1 MIQKNWHTTISI
13 HWNFSDI
20 DPPQTLLDDF
30 TDFEDQSRIERISK
44 DNFNRSTEDTKGHGC
59 GGAYWG
65 GKVLIWMWRMSSTVP
80 FFFCGT
86 GFGWGKVLY
95 TEFHE
100 AFGVLKFQKG
110 KRQNIFEEMGQSWSF
125 ALGVLWN
132 SKKINLCH
140 ITSSIFLNRSCLAV
154 EDAWFHWNFFGC
166 DVSQASRLI
175 WPSFTGTRLCKWSK
189 SNRIPLDWW
198 HPEFSE
204 LNIASLWMI
213 HHKPPI
219 SWWREICSVNLEA
232 TLLAPGHRA
241 LLRGGR
247 IESQHFR
254 WGSQLFD
261 LLVYTT

>member
-1 MIQKNWHTTISI
+1 MTSQTLRISLVSRGSQRIISI
-13 HWNFSDI
+13 
-20 DPPQTLLDDF
+20 DPRKIPKAMGVGVL
-30 TDFEDQSRIERISK
+30 
-44 DNFNRSTEDTKGHGC
+44 TEAARCWFGC
-59 GGAYWG
+59 GEC
-65 GKVLIWMWRMSSTVP
+65 LPLSL
-80 FFFCGT
+80 FFCGT

-241 LLRGGR
+241 LLGGGR

>member
-1 MIQKNWHTTISI
+1 MTSQTLRISLVSRGSQRIISI
-13 HWNFSDI
+13 
-20 DPPQTLLDDF
+20 DPRKIPKAMGVGVL
-30 TDFEDQSRIERISK
+30 
-44 DNFNRSTEDTKGHGC
+44 TEAARCWFGC
-59 GGAYWG
+59 GEC
-65 GKVLIWMWRMSSTVP
+65 LPLSL